1 MTWGWKKFDWSLFG
15 AFCVLAAASLVSLAS
30 SNQTFFIRQSI
41 WVALALCIIFFGS
54 RIDWRWFGSQQWFRY
69 GLYLIS
75 VALLIISNIQPE
87 TIRGTRSWIVIGNFQ
102 FEPAELSKLALI
114 FIFAYFLSRHHVAL
128 WRGKNIFI
136 TLAYTVPLI
145 ALIAMHPDFGSAF
158 VIGVL
163 WFGYMLISGI
173 HKKRFIIG
181 MFGICIIAVLAW
193 SFLLKPYQQD
203 RILGFLRP
211 SSDPLG
217 LNYNVI
223 QSKIAIGSAGFFGK
237 GFGAGT
243 QTQLHFLP
251 EAQADFLFAAFVE
264 EWGLFGGI
272 LVIVTFL
279 FLFYRLVEIGL
290 RARDNQ
296 SRLIIFGAGLLF
308 ATHFFVNIGSNVGLV
323 PVAGIPFPFFSYGG
337 SHLLTG
343 AILLSI
349 IEHIKLESSE

>member
-1 MTWGWKKFDWSLFG
+1 MTLGWKKFDWALLG
-15 AFCVLAAASLVSLAS
+15 AFCILVAGSLVSLAS
-30 SNQTFFIRQSI
+30 SNQTFFIRQLV
-41 WVALALCIIFFGS
+41 WVALALIIIFFGS
-54 RIDWRWFGSQQWFRY
+54 RIDWRWFGTQQWFRY
-69 GLYLIS
+69 GLYGVS
-75 VALLIISNIQPE
+75 VALLIISNLQPE
-87 TIRGTRSWIVIGNFQ
+87 TIRGTRSWIVVGNFQ
-102 FEPAELSKLALI
+102 FEPAELAKLALI
-114 FIFAYFLSRHHVAL
+114 FIFAHFLSRYHVAV

-136 TLAYTVPLI
+136 TLAYTFPLI
-145 ALIAMHPDFGSAF
+145 ALIAIHPDFGSAF

-163 WFGYMLISGI
+163 WFGYMLISGV
-173 HKKRFIIG
+173 HKKRFLIG
-181 MFGICIIAVLAW
+181 VLVVSCASVLAW

-203 RILGFLRP
+203 RIVGFLRP

-237 GFGAGT
+237 GFGGGT

-251 EAQADFLFAAFVE
+251 EAQADFLFAAFIE

-272 LVIVTFL
+272 IIVLTFL
-279 FLFYRLVEIGL
+279 FLLHRLMEIGL
-290 RARDNQ
+290 RARDNHA
-296 SRLIIFGAGLLF
+296 RLIVFGAGLLF
-308 ATHFFVNIGSNVGLV
+308 ATHFFVNVGSNIGLV

-343 AILLSI
+343 AILISI